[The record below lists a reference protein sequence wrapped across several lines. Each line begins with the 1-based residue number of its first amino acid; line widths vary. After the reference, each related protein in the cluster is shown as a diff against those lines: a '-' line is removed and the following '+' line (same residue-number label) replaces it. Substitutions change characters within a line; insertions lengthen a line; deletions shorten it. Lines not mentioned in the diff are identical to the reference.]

1 MSVGENIKRI
11 RKANG
16 IKQSEIADKL
26 GVTAAA
32 VSAAENNAHK
42 ANLMTLARIA
52 DAMDVSL
59 IDLMVDVDQPACDPD
74 GYYRSGDVRNYL
86 QSEWLRMYD
95 WLNADG
101 VEEAKKF
108 ITNLSSKA
116 QYQSEKKS
124 RVENAYEQYLRDMGI

>member
-16 IKQSEIADKL
+16 IKQSEVADKL

-32 VSAAENNAHK
+32 ISAVENTAHK

-52 DAMDVSL
+52 NAMDVSL
-59 IDLMVDVDQPACDPD
+59 IDLMVDVEPPGYDSD
-74 GYYRSGDVRNYL
+74 GNIEIGEVRNYL

-101 VEEAKKF
+101 IEEAKKF
-108 ITNLSSKA
+108 IVSLSSRA

-124 RVENAYEQYLRDMGI
+124 RAENAHEKYLRDMGI